1 MAINLLPTDLSPK
14 GPVIKLAKSLKNI
27 AIAGFVVFIISLV
40 SLIVFLLFISTNLS
54 SSTARQEQL
63 KTSIKSL
70 EQTEQRLV
78 MVKDRLKYTKQV
90 LGKANA
96 ADDLEQL
103 KALLLSLPES
113 ASVSQVD
120 IAKDKVELTMLV
132 TDSSGVSQSL
142 ATLMAAGLYEKIIL
156 LSFGFNPNTGY
167 FINLELSN

>member
-14 GPVIKLAKSLKNI
+14 GPVIKLARSLKNI

-40 SLIVFLLFISTNLS
+40 SLIVFFLFISTQLS
-54 SSTARQEQL
+54 SSATRQEQL

-70 EQTEQRLV
+70 EQTEQKLV
-78 MVKDRLKYTKQV
+78 MVKDRLKYIKQV
-90 LGKANA
+90 LDKANA
-96 ADDLEQL
+96 ADDLGQL

-113 ASVSQVD
+113 VSISQVN
-120 IAKDKVELTMLV
+120 IVKDKVELTMLV

-142 ATLMAAGLYEKIIL
+142 ATLMAAGLYEKIVL

-167 FINLELSN
+167 FISLELSS

>member
-90 LGKANA
+90 LGK
-96 ADDLEQL
+96 
-103 KALLLSLPES
+103 
-113 ASVSQVD
+113 
-120 IAKDKVELTMLV
+120 
-132 TDSSGVSQSL
+132 
-142 ATLMAAGLYEKIIL
+142 
-156 LSFGFNPNTGY
+156 
-167 FINLELSN
+167 

>member
-27 AIAGFVVFIISLV
+27 AIVGFVVFVISLA
-40 SLIVFLLFISTNLS
+40 SLIVFFLFISTRLS
-54 SSTARQEQL
+54 SSATRQDQF
-63 KTSIKSL
+63 KKSIKSL

-103 KALLLSLPES
+103 KPLLLSLPES
-113 ASVSQVD
+113 ASINQVD
-120 IAKDKVELTMLV
+120 IAKDKVELTILV

-142 ATLMAAGLYEKIIL
+142 ATLMAANLYEKIVL
-156 LSFGFNPNTGY
+156 LSFSFNPNTGY
-167 FINLELSN
+167 FINLELSS